1 MRAAASR
8 LGARCRGCRLLPL
21 ARGRGARSGSSALGA
36 DGVGANAD
44 AASVADAASA
54 DFWRA
59 ATPPVPEWRAA
70 DPPGALQWLRRH
82 LRGDRGG
89 LLGPGVPDALFR
101 ARRVRVA
108 TPRATTDDAPS
119 APRLRFRRVS
129 RSRPVPP
136 GSWLCV
142 PRGFGRA
149 DRTHPDPAPSDE
161 PARASRVPSARDLA
175 DARAM
180 LLHADEH
187 VVVLNKP
194 HGVRASAASP
204 GESRSRSR
212 SKGGPRRD
220 SRSVEGTYL
229 PAIASVLTTNAAEPP
244 RMVHRID
251 RDASGCLVAAL
262 TREAANRLAEAF
274 RRKARSALADGE
286 GASGAPAPIEI
297 ERTYLALVERRPSA
311 SSGTIRAHIDG
322 RDAET
327 AWRVVSVAGGDD
339 PDAPTRANARETNSL
354 HFPHRKRTRHIQ
366 TVTRTNEARRPADPA
381 EPAEEEG
388 LSFAAPPLLA
398 PPPFRFRSPDAA
410 GDPDPRWRPALLEVT
425 PRTGRTHQI
434 RKHLARELGCAIVGD
449 YKYGYR
455 DPPTETTTPTTG
467 ARGGEDG
474 DGPLGDDADRA
485 EIVFDSW
492 RLAAR
497 ALDAARC
504 GDEDAPSS
512 RAFGRRLRDATRG
525 SAAHDALSLRERRAR
540 REEAAERREKKNGEV
555 FAAGKKR
562 EGGARRGGTPLHLHA
577 RAVAFDHPTRDGT
590 RVVVRAPLAPHFD
603 ATCRLLGVRVP
614 EAEETTEKETETFH
628 SKGRSLRI

>member
-1 MRAAASR
+1 MSR
-8 LGARCRGCRLLPL
+8 VSPVAPL

-54 DFWRA
+54 DFWRGDA
-59 ATPPVPEWRAA
+59 AGAGMARGR
-70 DPPGALQWLRRH
+70 PPGALQWPAAP
-82 LRGDRGG
+82 RGDRGG

-108 TPRATTDDAPS
+108 TPRATTGDAPA
-119 APRLRFRRVS
+119 APKFRRVS

-149 DRTHPDPAPSDE
+149 DRSHPDPAPSEE

-212 SKGGPRRD
+212 SKGVPRRD

-251 RDASGCLVAAL
+251 RDASGCLIAAL
-262 TREAANRLAEAF
+262 TRESANRLAEAF
-274 RRKARSALADGE
+274 RRKVRRALANGE
-286 GASGAPAPIEI
+286 GGSGAPAPIEI

-327 AWRVVSVAGGDD
+327 AWRVVSVAGGVD
-339 PDAPTRANARETNSL
+339 PVAATRANARE
-354 HFPHRKRTRHIQ
+354 
-366 TVTRTNEARRPADPA
+366 TNEARRPADPA

-410 GDPDPRWRPALLEVT
+410 GDPDPRSRPALLEVT

-455 DPPTETTTPTTG
+455 DPPTERTTPTTG

-474 DGPLGDDADRA
+474 DGTLGDDADRA

-512 RAFGRRLRDATRG
+512 RVFGRRLRDARRG

-562 EGGARRGGTPLHLHA
+562 EGGARHGGTPLHLHA

-614 EAEETTEKETETFH
+614 EAEETTEKETETF
-628 SKGRSLRI
+628 RERT

>member
-1 MRAAASR
+1 
-8 LGARCRGCRLLPL
+8 
-21 ARGRGARSGSSALGA
+21 
-36 DGVGANAD
+36 
-44 AASVADAASA
+44 
-54 DFWRA
+54 
-59 ATPPVPEWRAA
+59 
-70 DPPGALQWLRRH
+70 
-82 LRGDRGG
+82 
-89 LLGPGVPDALFR
+89 
-101 ARRVRVA
+101 
-108 TPRATTDDAPS
+108 
-119 APRLRFRRVS
+119 
-129 RSRPVPP
+129 
-136 GSWLCV
+136 
-142 PRGFGRA
+142 
-149 DRTHPDPAPSDE
+149 
-161 PARASRVPSARDLA
+161 
-175 DARAM
+175 M

-540 REEAAERREKKNGEV
+540 REEAAERREKKNEREV

>member
-339 PDAPTRANARETNSL
+339 PDAPTRANARETN
-354 HFPHRKRTRHIQ
+354 
-366 TVTRTNEARRPADPA
+366 EARRPADPA
-381 EPAEEEG
+381 DSAEEEG

-540 REEAAERREKKNGEV
+540 REEAAERREKKNEREV